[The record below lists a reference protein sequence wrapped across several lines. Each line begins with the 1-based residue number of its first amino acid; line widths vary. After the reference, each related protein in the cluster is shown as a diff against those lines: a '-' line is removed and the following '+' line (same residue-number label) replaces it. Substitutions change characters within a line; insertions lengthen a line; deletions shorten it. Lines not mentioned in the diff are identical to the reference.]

1 MAHGPGFM
9 PLLLVILWLSLS
21 DFILG
26 PETIEI
32 RFHTYLTIVI
42 GTLTIFVTGF
52 LVGLITKRLN
62 NNTQDETTLSN

>member
-1 MAHGPGFM
+1 M

-21 DFILG
+21 DFFLG
-26 PETIEI
+26 PETIGI

>member
-1 MAHGPGFM
+1 LGF
-9 PLLLVILWLSLS
+9 
-21 DFILG
+21 DFIPNLA
-26 PETIEI
+26 
-32 RFHTYLTIVI
+32 IVI